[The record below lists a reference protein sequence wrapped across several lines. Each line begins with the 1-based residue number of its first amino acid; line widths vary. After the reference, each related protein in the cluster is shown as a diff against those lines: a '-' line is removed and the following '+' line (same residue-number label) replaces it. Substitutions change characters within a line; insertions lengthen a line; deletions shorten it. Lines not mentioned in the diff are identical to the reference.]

1 MTLGDR
7 IYNFNTKYIR
17 KTKEQEKQ
25 TIEDDMSLPPEFGS
39 RYDQELSPERRR
51 KLALES
57 SLFMKGSIKKNSDTF
72 RAWFNLRRDDGVK
85 VPKEDL
91 DLVKLFERRTQIK
104 KKFKIA
110 GICADVW
117 GDGYLLIKFIEP
129 DVKGKLKTE
138 VPEKAEPI
146 DVIILNPENITEM
159 YYPDGA
165 DKQVYYH
172 YFNPKKNEDFPIH
185 PDRLLHIK
193 TIDLPFSPFGV
204 SKVDILRNILIS
216 SADID
221 IATGEILKWFSHGTQ
236 ILTKQGMQK
245 AERKKA
251 LELLKQHP
259 NYFAFSEKYKLEVTN
274 PAAINPTPFY
284 DHITEAISAA
294 LIIPRQVL
302 LGVEVGRVTGAE
314 IGFADYYRD
323 IKDNQ
328 DLVYTPLLQRLYD
341 LLAAAYDR
349 DFTKYDIVWEITYID
364 EMAEAELL
372 GKRAAAAVNLRSAQQ
387 PIISIEEARRMIS
400 EGQIDLDPKEIPE
413 EKPIAPLGQP
423 TNVPPRK
430 PQEPD
435 GPQPPKNPDRLIKP
449 VTREQEKQ
457 EVNEAVTESLN
468 NDQQDNW
475 KQEMIDSYKEM
486 RELIA
491 KKERKLGEEILAEQ
505 EKEKKEE

>member
-7 IYNFNTKYIR
+7 AEEFLAKYIR
-17 KTKEQEKQ
+17 KTKEQDKQ
-25 TIEDDMSLPPEFGS
+25 TIEDDLTLPPEYGS
-39 RYDQELSPERRR
+39 RYDQILTPEKRRT
-51 KLALES
+51 LALES
-57 SLFMKGSIKKNSDTF
+57 ALFMKGCIKKNSDTF
-72 RAWFNLRRDDGVK
+72 RSWFSLKRDDGIK

-91 DLVKLFERRTQIK
+91 DLVKSFERRTQIR

-110 GICADVW
+110 GICADIW
-117 GDGYLLIKFIEP
+117 GDGYLLIKFLEP
-129 DVKGKLKTE
+129 DIKGKLKTE
-138 VPEKAEPI
+138 IPEGAEPL
-146 DVIILNPENITEM
+146 DVIVLNPENIIEV
-159 YYPDGA
+159 YYPDGK
-165 DKQVYYH
+165 DTQMYYH
-172 YFNPKKNEDFPIH
+172 YFNSKKGEDFPIH

-193 TIDLPFSPFGV
+193 TIDLPFSPFGI

-236 ILTKQGMQK
+236 TLTKQGMQK
-245 AERKKA
+245 AERTKA

-274 PAAINPTPFY
+274 PASINPTPFY

-302 LGVEVGRVTGAE
+302 LGVEIGRVTGAE

-328 DLVYTPLLQRLYD
+328 DLVYTPLIQRLYD
-341 LLAAAYDR
+341 LLAIAYSR
-349 DFTKYDIVWEITYID
+349 DFTKYDFVWEITYID
-364 EMAEAELL
+364 EMAEADLL
-372 GKRAAAAVNLRSAQQ
+372 GKRVAAAVNARSAQQ

-400 EGQIDLDPKEIPE
+400 EGQIELDPNNIPE
-413 EKPIAPLGQP
+413 SKPVITPNIPQS
-423 TNVPPRK
+423 TNIPPPK
-430 PQEPD
+430 PPQEP
-435 GPQPPKNPDRLIKP
+435 QPPTPPDRLIKP

-457 EVNEAVTESLN
+457 EVNEMVTESLEH
-468 NDQQDNW
+468 DQQESW
-475 KQEMIDSYKEM
+475 RQEMIDSYKEM

-491 KKERKLGEEILAEQ
+491 KKERKLGEEIIAEQ
-505 EKEKKEE
+505 NKEKKEE